1 VQGVAINNNK
11 KDFSMANFNLGFN
24 INDYLM
30 RLGRVNKNK
39 RKQAAE
45 QAIHKSRSV
54 IYALGMVLESQR
66 ISPVTTTI
74 VRDIDGQKQR
84 ITLLE
89 VIRGAEAALNELE
102 AIAHE

>member
-1 VQGVAINNNK
+1 
-11 KDFSMANFNLGFN
+11 
-24 INDYLM
+24 
-30 RLGRVNKNK
+30 
-39 RKQAAE
+39 
-45 QAIHKSRSV
+45 
-54 IYALGMVLESQR
+54 VLESQR